1 MLEKDL
7 SVTTAFVDVDVRP
20 TLRAGGEPFGEI
32 MAAVNA
38 LPPGKGL
45 RLLATFKPVPLFQVL
60 GSKGFT
66 HEEREIGGGDWEV
79 LFTPAGDA
87 ASEAAAPPPPQARP
101 AADKG
106 DWPAPAREMDNRDLD
121 PPEPMVR
128 ILAATEAMQSGEVLC
143 ALLCREPMFLLPE
156 LAKRGHAWHGAFEPD
171 GTTYRILIRID
182 GAKEAA

>member
-1 MLEKDL
+1 M
-7 SVTTAFVDVDVRP
+7 TTTFLDVDVRP

-32 MAAVNA
+32 MAAVNT

-45 RLLATFKPVPLFQVL
+45 RLLATFKPVPLFSVL

-79 LFTPAGDA
+79 LFSPAESPAEPSAPA
-87 ASEAAAPPPPQARP
+87 ASSDAGA
-101 AADKG
+101 
-106 DWPAPAREMDNRDLD
+106 WPGPARVMDNRNLD

-128 ILAATEAMQSGEVLC
+128 ILAATEEMQPGEVLD

-156 LAKRGHAWHGAFEPD
+156 LAKRGHGWRGGFEPD
-171 GTTYRILIRID
+171 GTTYRILIRIGCAGD
-182 GAKEAA
+182 VAP

>member
-1 MLEKDL
+1 
-7 SVTTAFVDVDVRP
+7 VTTAFVDVDVRP

-32 MAAVNA
+32 MAAVSA

-66 HEEREIGGGDWEV
+66 HEAREIGDGDWEV
-79 LFTPAGDA
+79 LFTPTVE
-87 ASEAAAPPPPQARP
+87 ASAAPPPQAQP
-101 AADKG
+101 ATPASDKG

-128 ILAATEAMQSGEVLC
+128 ILAATEAMQPGEVLC

-156 LAKRGHAWHGAFEPD
+156 LAKRGHAWRGAFEPD
-171 GTTYRILIRID
+171 GTTYRILVRID